1 MRAAMLDHGLKSP
14 EYVLR
19 DGYFTVTLRGP
30 GDDVNQITTPVEAG
44 IPASIEERLTDRQR
58 RIVEWLAAG
67 ETITNRECQER
78 LDVSKVTAT
87 KELRALVEAGF
98 AEQIGKG
105 RSVRYVYSRGN
116 R

>member
-1 MRAAMLDHGLKSP
+1 MRSS
-14 EYVLR
+14 
-19 DGYFTVTLRGP
+19 
-30 GDDVNQITTPVEAG
+30 
-44 IPASIEERLTDRQR
+44 SIEERLTERQR

-67 ETITNRECQER
+67 QTVTNRECQER
-78 LDVSKVTAT
+78 LDISKVTAT

-105 RSVRYVYSRGN
+105 RSVRYVYRAGN